1 MNDLYTFS
9 AGVFGLTPCSPIV
22 KYYSNGEVDFK
33 AALCLDTLP
42 SGNLNNY
49 FEFRSDTDDQTY
61 MLFNDD
67 PDASLNESL
76 LASDSNFH
84 AFLKQII

>member
-1 MNDLYTFS
+1 MNDLYAFS

-22 KYYSNGEVDFK
+22 NYDSNGAVDFK
-33 AALCLDTLP
+33 AALCVDTLP

-49 FEFRSDTDDQTY
+49 FAFRTDTDDQAY

-67 PDASLNESL
+67 PDASLNQSL
-76 LASDSNFH
+76 LASDSNFN
-84 AFLKQII
+84 AFLRQII